1 MFVIGLTGGIASGK
15 STVSRYLQ
23 QRKVALLDADAIA
36 HELSQQGKPIWKGFV
51 EHFGRGVLSKENVIQ
66 RNKIGQIV
74 FSDERE
80 RQWLDHMTHP
90 LIQEEIF
97 KRLELYRQEGQ
108 PFVVLD
114 IPLLFETGWDK
125 FVNAV
130 WVVYVDEATQL
141 RRLQERDGFDEIASR
156 RRIASQMSLEVKKG
170 KADVV
175 IDNRGLP
182 EAMIQQVDLALTPY
196 LAGQEE

>member
-15 STVSRYLQ
+15 STVARYLQ

-51 EHFGRGVLSKENVIQ
+51 EHFGREVLSKENAIQ
-66 RNKIGQIV
+66 RNKIGRIV
-74 FSDERE
+74 FSDARE

-182 EAMIQQVDLALTPY
+182 ETMIQQVDLALKPY